1 MYAHTLTQRNARS
14 DKDIYNMVVFDLET
28 TELIDEHVDEATPMA
43 AMELGGVGGVR
54 GPPAGGVHDG
64 DG

>member
-28 TELIDEHVDEATPMA
+28 TELIDEATPMA